1 MTPAPRAAFARAG
14 PPALVALAS
23 FAAFLPVL
31 ANGFVNW
38 DDGQHFLEN
47 PGYRGLG
54 PAQLRWMFT
63 SFQIGGHYQPLAWL
77 TLGLD
82 YLLWGLD
89 PRGYHASSLALH
101 AANAVLVYYA
111 ILRLLPRA
119 SATADPAAPAR
130 WAAAGGALFFGVH
143 PLRVEPVA
151 WATDRGNLIA
161 TLLLLLAFHAYLGA
175 LRAAPASED
184 ARRGHRLALVAA
196 AASLLARAWA
206 VTLPLV
212 LLVVDGLVLRRFGL
226 ARGDRERRRRVLREK
241 LPYAG
246 IAGAG
251 FVLAL
256 LSKSYSS
263 SLVLSGAIP
272 HGLRERVLQA
282 GWGLAFYAGKTLA
295 PFGLSPLHPLEH
307 QLVAPDR
314 AILVG
319 VAASAA
325 ITLAAWLLRR
335 RAPALLAAWLCYAL
349 LVSPVLG
356 FAQAG
361 PQIAAERYTYLAGV
375 PFAALV
381 AAGLL
386 RLAQAAP
393 PARQRALA
401 AACAVLLLALG
412 GLTARQCLV
421 WRDSMALW
429 QRALA
434 VHPDSGLVRFY
445 WGNTLREQG
454 ELGRAIAEYD
464 RALALGVPLA
474 AAVHNNRSVAH
485 QARGELE
492 LALAD
497 MDEAIRLAPSAR
509 AYMNRGVLRVV
520 RDRSG
525 AIADFS
531 EAIRLAPDAPDA
543 YRLRGIARERA
554 GDAAGAR
561 QDLRAALERAGADW
575 PERDDVR
582 GRLRRFDSPGGVA
595 MPRATS
601 AR

>member
-1 MTPAPRAAFARAG
+1 MTSRGALARVT

-23 FAAFLPVL
+23 FATFLPVL

-82 YLLWGLD
+82 YLVWGLD
-89 PRGYHASSLALH
+89 PRGYHATALLLH
-101 AANAVLVYYA
+101 TLNAVLVYLA
-111 ILRLLPRA
+111 ILRLLPRT
-119 SATADPAAPAR
+119 SGADPLAR

-143 PLRVEPVA
+143 PLRVEPIA
-151 WATDRGNLIA
+151 WATDRGNLLA
-161 TLLLLLAFHAYLGA
+161 TLLLLIAFHAYLGA
-175 LRAAPASED
+175 VSAAPSAAT
-184 ARRGHRLALVAA
+184 ARRAHRLALVAM

-212 LLVVDGLVLRRFGL
+212 LLVIDGLVLQRFGL
-226 ARGDRERRRRVLREK
+226 AAGDRERRRGVLREK
-241 LPYAG
+241 LPYAA
-246 IAGAG
+246 IAAAG
-251 FVLAL
+251 FVMAL
-256 LSKSYSS
+256 FAKGYSS

-272 HGLRERVLQA
+272 HGVRERVLQA
-282 GWGLAFYAGKTLA
+282 GWGLAFYLGRTLA
-295 PFGLSPLHPLEH
+295 PFGLSPLHPLER
-307 QLVAPDR
+307 QLVAPDP
-314 AILVG
+314 AIVFG
-319 VAASAA
+319 VAATAV
-325 ITLAAWLLRR
+325 ITLAVWRLRR

-361 PQIAAERYTYLAGV
+361 PQIAAERYSYLAGI
-375 PFAALV
+375 PFAALF

-386 RLAQAAP
+386 RLARTATP
-393 PARQRALA
+393 TGRRALTA
-401 AACAVLLLALG
+401 GCAVAFSGLAL
-412 GLTARQCLV
+412 LSAAQCLV
-421 WRDSMALW
+421 WRDSTSLW
-429 QRALA
+429 RRALA
-434 VHPDSGLVRFY
+434 VYPDSGLVRFY

-454 ELGRAIAEYD
+454 DLSGAIAEYD
-464 RALALGVPLA
+464 HALALGVPLA
-474 AAVHNNRSVAH
+474 ASAHNNRSVAH
-485 QARGELE
+485 QARGELA

-497 MDEAIRLAPSAR
+497 MDEAIRLAPSAPAYTNR
-509 AYMNRGVLRVV
+509 ALLRLAN
-520 RDRSG
+520 DRAG
-525 AIADFS
+525 AISDFS
-531 EAIRLAPDAPDA
+531 EAIRLEPDAPDV

-561 QDLRAALERAGADW
+561 QDLLAALERAGPGW
-575 PERDDVR
+575 RERDDVR
-582 GRLRRFDSPGGVA
+582 GRLGRLEAPGGKA

>member
-1 MTPAPRAAFARAG
+1 MTARGALARVT

-23 FAAFLPVL
+23 FASFLPVL

-89 PRGYHASSLALH
+89 PRGYHATSLLLH
-101 AANAVLVYYA
+101 TLNAVLVYLA

-119 SATADPAAPAR
+119 SASGSAWRAGRRRAGRSSSACIRCASSRSRGPPTAATCSPRCCCCSRSTPISTRCAR
-130 WAAAGGALFFGVH
+130 RRPRARRA
-143 PLRVEPVA
+143 R
-151 WATDRGNLIA
+151 ATDSRSS
-161 TLLLLLAFHAYLGA
+161 
-175 LRAAPASED
+175 PC
-184 ARRGHRLALVAA
+184 

-212 LLVVDGLVLRRFGL
+212 LLVVDALVLHRFR
-226 ARGDRERRRRVLREK
+226 ARGRRPRTQAPGAAREAPLRGV
-241 LPYAG
+241 A
-246 IAGAG
+246 AAG
-251 FVLAL
+251 FALAL
-256 LSKSYSS
+256 LAKGYSS

-282 GWGLAFYAGKTLA
+282 GWGLAFYLGHTLA
-295 PFGLSPLHPLEH
+295 PFGLSPLHPLER
-307 QLVAPDR
+307 QLVAPDPS
-314 AILVG
+314 ILLG
-319 VAASAA
+319 VAATAA
-325 ITLAAWLLRR
+325 ITLAAWRLRR

-361 PQIAAERYTYLAGV
+361 PQIAAERYTYLAGL
-375 PFAALV
+375 PFAALF

-386 RLAQAAP
+386 RLARAATP
-393 PARQRALA
+393 TRRRALA
-401 AACAVLLLALG
+401 AGCALAFSGLAL
-412 GLTARQCLV
+412 LSAAQCLV
-421 WRDSMALW
+421 WRDSTALW
-429 QRALA
+429 RRALA
-434 VHPDSGLVRFY
+434 VYPDSGLVRFY

-454 ELGRAIAEYD
+454 DLSGAIAEYD

-474 AAVHNNRSVAH
+474 ASAHNNRSVAH
-485 QARGELE
+485 QARGELA

-497 MDEAIRLAPSAR
+497 MDEAIRLAPSAS
-509 AYMNRGVLRVV
+509 AYTNRGLLRLAN
-520 RDRSG
+520 DRAG
-525 AIADFS
+525 AISDFS
-531 EAIRLAPDAPDA
+531 EAIRLEPDAPDV

-554 GDAAGAR
+554 GDAADAR
-561 QDLRAALERAGADW
+561 QDLLSALERAGPDW
-575 PERDDVR
+575 RERDDVR
-582 GRLRRFDSPGGVA
+582 GRLGRLEAAGGTA